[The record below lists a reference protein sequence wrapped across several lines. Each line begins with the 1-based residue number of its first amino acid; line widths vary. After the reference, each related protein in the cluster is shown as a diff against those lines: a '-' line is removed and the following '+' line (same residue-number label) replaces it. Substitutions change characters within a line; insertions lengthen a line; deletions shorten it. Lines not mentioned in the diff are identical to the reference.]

1 MPIFKRRQ
9 FLQFGGALLA
19 ALGYDHL
26 EFGRITQHYGQV
38 LAQPTRR
45 KRALLVGIG
54 DYPGGSSEDLK
65 RRGWWPY
72 LRGAVNDVL
81 LQKELL
87 KHRFGFAENDIVVLT
102 DQTATRT
109 NILAQ
114 FEQLIQWVQSPDD
127 VVVFHYSGHGS
138 NVIDPNQV
146 FDDQV
151 NGTIVPI
158 DADLP
163 LGYPQAG
170 GEVDDITAGTI
181 FLLREALGRRTNNV
195 TFILDSCYSG
205 GGVRG
210 NLTLRSRPGHVELDL
225 RSSSSTQ
232 LTMSSQELDYQQRW
246 LTDLQLSKPDWIQR
260 RRQIQING
268 AAMFASR
275 RNQQA
280 ADAAIAKD
288 FHAGV
293 FTYALTRHLWQQSRE
308 QGMGQVVVA
317 TAAKT
322 EQFLKAV
329 EADKTQTPG
338 LEVREGSADRRQP
351 IYFTPL
357 LNPPAEAVV
366 TKIKGKSVE
375 LLLTGLEPTILEA
388 FGKGAMFTVVDPQG
402 NPQGTVEI
410 EGRDRLTATGLYQQ
424 ERTSAD
430 ATMLNQF
437 PSTSGFSLPCLGN
450 KATDRSAR
458 KNRFKLKP
466 GTALQEQLRSLPP
479 DLSLRI
485 GLDQSLGA
493 DRSAA
498 KRALESLPRIEVVPL
513 LEQEV
518 DYILGRVSLAY
529 RQALADQVQ
538 QTVPSAQRQQALA
551 ELPPVNS
558 VALFSV
564 GLALIPNTYRTT
576 ERGIGGAIASL
587 QTKFKVL
594 LAARIVKLTLN
605 TSSSQLN
612 VAARLKVAE
621 DQELLA
627 QSFTVRGGGDPT
639 DGVQVINPTTVK
651 LAQIPIRKPIQISVV
666 NRDYRDLHLAVLIF
680 SPDGD
685 IDILFPRSD
694 GPDAALVPRGEI
706 LDLPSAIEIQDGAS
720 LSFKRPW
727 GVAELL
733 ILASTT
739 SIQKALVPIQVLAQE
754 QRSVSRSESLVAE
767 KAEGAI
773 ASLLDDLA
781 SETRGEEGS
790 EWVDRLFDPKQM
802 AALSIPF
809 EIVDE
814 A

>member
-26 EFGRITQHYGQV
+26 DFVRITQRYGQV

-54 DYPGGSSEDLK
+54 DYPGSSATDLK
-65 RRGWWPY
+65 IRGLWY
-72 LRGAVNDVL
+72 QLRGAVNDVL
-81 LQKELL
+81 LQQELL

-102 DQTATRT
+102 DQDATRA
-109 NILAQ
+109 NILDH
-114 FEQLIQWVQSPDD
+114 FEQLIQWVQSKDD

-146 FDDQV
+146 FDDGV

-158 DADLP
+158 NADLP
-163 LGYPQAG
+163 LGYPQTG
-170 GEVDDITAGTI
+170 GPVDDITAGTI
-181 FLLREALGRRTNNV
+181 FLLREALGRKTNNV

-210 NLTLRSRPGHVELDL
+210 NLTLRSRPGHAELDP
-225 RSSSSTQ
+225 RGSPSTQ
-232 LTMSSQELDYQQRW
+232 LTISPQESDYQQRW
-246 LTDLQLSKPDWIQR
+246 LTDLGWLKSDWIDR
-260 RRQIQING
+260 RQQIQING
-268 AAMFASR
+268 AAMFASG

-280 ADAAIAKD
+280 ADAAIAQD

-338 LEVREGSADRRQP
+338 LEVRKGSADRQQP
-351 IYFTPL
+351 IYYTPL

-366 TKIKGKSVE
+366 TKVKGKSVE

-388 FGKGAMFTVVDPQG
+388 FGKGAVFTVVDPQG
-402 NPQGTVEI
+402 NPQGIVEI
-410 EGRDRLTATGLYQQ
+410 EGRDRLIATGLYKT

-430 ATMLNQF
+430 AAVLSQTS
-437 PSTSGFSLPCLGN
+437 STSGLSLPCLGN
-450 KATDRSAR
+450 KANERSAR
-458 KNRFKLKP
+458 KSRFKLKP

-485 GLDQSLGA
+485 GLDQSLDA

-518 DYILGRVSLAY
+518 HYILGRVSADY
-529 RQALADQVQ
+529 HQALVERIQ
-538 QTVPSAQRQQALA
+538 QVPSAQQQQALA

-564 GLALIPNTYRTT
+564 GLELIPNTYRTT

-605 TSSSQLN
+605 TSSSRLN
-612 VAARLKVAE
+612 VMAKLKVAE
-621 DQELLA
+621 SQELLA
-627 QSFTVRGGGDPT
+627 QSFTVRGGESPT

-651 LAQIPIRKPIQISVV
+651 LAQIPIGKPIQISVV

-694 GPDAALVPRGEI
+694 GPNAALVPRGEN
-706 LDLPSAIEIQDGAS
+706 LDLPSASEIRDQAS
-720 LSFKRPW
+720 LSFKRPL

-739 SIQKALVPIQVLAQE
+739 PIQKALVPIQVLAEE
-754 QRSVSRSESLVAE
+754 QRSASLVAE

-773 ASLLDDLA
+773 TSLLDDLA
-781 SETRGEEGS
+781 SETRSGEDS
-790 EWVDRLFDPKQM
+790 ELVDRIFDPKQM

-809 EIVDE
+809 EIVAE
-814 A
+814 V